1 METPA
6 TNPSK
11 IIMKTT
17 KLIAAGAATLFGL
30 SLVSCQQDP
39 TYVPV
44 YVPVKEKETPKKTAY
59 KPKPA
64 PKPVETAEGFR
75 AVEKPTTYSY

>member
-1 METPA
+1 
-6 TNPSK
+6 
-11 IIMKTT
+11 MKAT
-17 KLIAAGAATLFGL
+17 KLIATAAVTLLGL
-30 SLVSCQQDP
+30 SFVSCQDP

-44 YVPVKEKETPKKTAY
+44 YVPVKEKEAPKKTVY
-59 KPKPA
+59 RPK